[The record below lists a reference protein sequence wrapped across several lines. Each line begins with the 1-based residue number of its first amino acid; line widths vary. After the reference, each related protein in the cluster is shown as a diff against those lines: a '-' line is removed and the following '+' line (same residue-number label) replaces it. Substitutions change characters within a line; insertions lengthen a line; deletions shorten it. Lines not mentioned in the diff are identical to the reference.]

1 MAGIHIDWT
10 ALEASFENHAPDV
23 RTYLDRNTGELVTVT
38 SDDTSAEAARVKARP
53 EEHVRVE
60 PVPSREQYR
69 MMEQFIDTVTLEPLK
84 EQLKDSI
91 VGKGAFRRF
100 KDAVGRYPE
109 ERKRWFAFR
118 DVLLHKYIL
127 EWLKLQRVELV
138 AVPDWSMELPDTPAP
153 DEVAVDVPPPPLPAD
168 SPYNVTG
175 DRRYAGIVVPAAE
188 SIAFASARRR
198 ASRRS
203 PAASSSPTEISPT
216 PGPSTPSWSATAST
230 ASART

>member
-10 ALEASFENHAPDV
+10 ALEAAFENHAPDV
-23 RTYLDRNTGELVTVT
+23 KIYLDRSTGEVVAVS
-38 SDDTSAEAARVKARP
+38 SDEATAEAERLKARP
-53 EEHVRVE
+53 DDHVRVE

-100 KDAVGRYPE
+100 KDAVGRYAE

-127 EWLKLQRVELV
+127 EWLKLQRIELT
-138 AVPDWSMELPDTPAP
+138 AMPDWSMELPDTPSP
-153 DEVAVDVPPPPLPAD
+153 EEVATDVPPPPPPEAEKQDPRELRDYLQAWARSHGEEYRYLYGPSAFERLAAD
-168 SPYNVTG
+168 MCQEFTFY
-175 DRRYAGIVVPAAE
+175 
-188 SIAFASARRR
+188 RRR
-198 ASRRS
+198 
-203 PAASSSPTEISPT
+203 
-216 PGPSTPSWSATAST
+216 
-230 ASART
+230 

>member
-10 ALEASFENHAPDV
+10 ALEAAFENHAPDV
-23 RTYLDRNTGELVTVT
+23 KSYLDRQTGEVITVG
-38 SDDTSAEAARVKARP
+38 SDEGAPEALRVKARP
-53 EEHVRVE
+53 EDHLRVE

-118 DVLLHKYIL
+118 DVLLHRYIL
-127 EWLKLQRVELV
+127 DWLKQQRVELM
-138 AVPDWSMELPDTPAP
+138 AMPDWSLELPTTPSPEEAP
-153 DEVAVDVPPPPLPAD
+153 VEVPPPPPPEAEKQDARELKDYLHAWARAHGEE
-168 SPYNVTG
+168 Y
-175 DRRYAGIVVPAAE
+175 RYLYGPAAFE
-188 SIAFASARRR
+188 RLAEDMCQEFTFYRRR
-198 ASRRS
+198 
-203 PAASSSPTEISPT
+203 
-216 PGPSTPSWSATAST
+216 
-230 ASART
+230 

>member
-10 ALEASFENHAPDV
+10 ALEAAFENHAPDV
-23 RTYLDRNTGELVTVT
+23 KTYLDRTTGEVVAAS
-38 SDDTSAEAARVKARP
+38 SDEATPETARVKARP
-53 EEHVRVE
+53 DDHVRIE

-100 KDAVGRYPE
+100 KDAVGRYAE

-127 EWLKLQRVELV
+127 EWLKAARVELSEM
-138 AVPDWSMELPDTPAP
+138 PDWSLELPDAP
-153 DEVAVDVPPPPLPAD
+153 SPEEVATAEVAPPPPPETEKQDPRELKDYLQSWARAH
-168 SPYNVTG
+168 G
-175 DRRYAGIVVPAAE
+175 DEYRHLYGPAAFE
-188 SIAFASARRR
+188 RLADDMCQEFTFYRRR
-198 ASRRS
+198 
-203 PAASSSPTEISPT
+203 
-216 PGPSTPSWSATAST
+216 
-230 ASART
+230 

>member
-10 ALEASFENHAPDV
+10 ALEAAFENHAPDV
-23 RTYLDRNTGELVTVT
+23 KIYLDRSTGEVVAVTNDET
-38 SDDTSAEAARVKARP
+38 TAEAERLKARP
-53 EEHVRVE
+53 DDHVRVE

-100 KDAVGRYPE
+100 KDAVGRYAE

-127 EWLKLQRVELV
+127 EWLKLQRIELT
-138 AVPDWSMELPDTPAP
+138 AMPDWSMELPDTPSP
-153 DEVAVDVPPPPLPAD
+153 EEVATDVPPPPPTEAEKQDPRELKDYLQAWARSHGEEYRYLYGPSAFERLAAD
-168 SPYNVTG
+168 MCQEFTFY
-175 DRRYAGIVVPAAE
+175 
-188 SIAFASARRR
+188 RRR
-198 ASRRS
+198 
-203 PAASSSPTEISPT
+203 
-216 PGPSTPSWSATAST
+216 
-230 ASART
+230 